1 MGKPLHKVLHPYDET
16 KIMNAIVSAE
26 RMCSGEFAVHVEGR
40 CPERDPIKRAEKL
53 MTKLG
58 ITRTR
63 ERNAVLFYVATHE
76 RRGAILGDTG
86 INEDP
91 KSEFFS
97 EAFQRMQ
104 IGLRRGAIGD
114 AVVAA
119 IQSIA
124 VRMQG
129 RFPRQADDK
138 NEIDNEISTDPSCV

>member
-16 KIMNAIVSAE
+16 KIVNAIISAE

-40 CPERDPIKRAEKL
+40 CPDREPIKRAQTL

-58 ITRTR
+58 IHRTR

-86 INEDP
+86 IGEDP
-91 KSEFFS
+91 KSEFWQ
-97 EAFQRMQ
+97 EAFSRMQ

-119 IQSIA
+119 IMSVAQ
-124 VRMQG
+124 RMAP
-129 RFPRQADDK
+129 RFPRQANDA
-138 NEIDNEISTDPSCV
+138 NEVDNEISTDPAYV

>member
-91 KSEFFS
+91 KGEFFS

-114 AVVAA
+114 AVAAA